1 MVPAPEGAEPLRL
14 GIFGGTFDPPHTGHV
29 AVARDVADAL
39 DLHRVLWVPT
49 RVPPHK
55 VGPTTRPDTRL
66 EMTRRAAAAD
76 PRFVI
81 SDLELRR
88 EGPSYTVD
96 TVRTLV
102 AEHPGAHLFL
112 LVGAD
117 QVETLDS
124 GWKDPS
130 EILRLATLVIMD
142 REGRDARALAPP
154 MPGMEDAIHVPVTRI
169 DVSSTQIRA
178 LVAGGSDVAELVPPG
193 VVGIIQREGLYRPG
207 TEVH

>member
-1 MVPAPEGAEPLRL
+1 MAPAPEGAEPLRL
-14 GIFGGTFDPPHTGHV
+14 GVFGGAFDPPHTGHL

-39 DLHRVLWVPT
+39 GLHRVLWVPT
-49 RVPPHK
+49 GVPPHK

-66 EMTRRAAAAD
+66 EMTLCAAATD
-76 PRFVI
+76 PRFEV

-88 EGPSYTVD
+88 EGPSYSVD
-96 TVRTLV
+96 TLRALA
-102 AEHPGAHLFL
+102 AEHPRAHLFL

-130 EILRLATLVIMD
+130 GILRLATLVLMD
-142 REGRDARALAPP
+142 REGRDARVLAPP
-154 MPGMEDAIHVPVTRI
+154 VPGMEKAVHVPVTRV

-178 LVAGGSDVAELVPPG
+178 LVSGGSDVSELVPPG
-193 VVGIIQREGLYRPG
+193 VSGIIEREGLYRHSDLP
-207 TEVH
+207 